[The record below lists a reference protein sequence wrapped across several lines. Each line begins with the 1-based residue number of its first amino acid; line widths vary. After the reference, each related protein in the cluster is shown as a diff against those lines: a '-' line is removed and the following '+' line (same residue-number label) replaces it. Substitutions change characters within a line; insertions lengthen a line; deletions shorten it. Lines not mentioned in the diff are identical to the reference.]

1 MAGVEEGEKQPL
13 QPTVQ
18 PRDKWLHLASY
29 GARVWGLVT
38 IAVMWAATVTSLQGY
53 YDVEKYAIYYLL
65 AASVVLTFFEIT
77 WILDK
82 IACCVRAGCCCICW
96 YGVLWVEN
104 WRKFLLYA
112 CLSVPLFLQGF
123 RFVFGVVSGFCLVI
137 LACLYL
143 LKTFSKMATNKAQ
156 PPPQQPAV
164 VKHEMAVQT
173 EVGWVSEEQTRDPG
187 PRTRQPLEPQDP
199 TAGAGEHPHHQGET
213 SLAEH

>member
-1 MAGVEEGEKQPL
+1 MRERERGRRWL
-13 QPTVQ
+13 TVCI
-18 PRDKWLHLASY
+18 
-29 GARVWGLVT
+29 T
-38 IAVMWAATVTSLQGY
+38 
-53 YDVEKYAIYYLL
+53 EKYQCCIASRLFNSPLL
-65 AASVVLTFFEIT
+65 A
-77 WILDK
+77 
-82 IACCVRAGCCCICW
+82 
-96 YGVLWVEN
+96 
-104 WRKFLLYA
+104 FLHSA
-112 CLSVPLFLQGF
+112 HSVP
-123 RFVFGVVSGFCLVI
+123 GFCLVI

-143 LKTFSKMATNKAQ
+143 LKTFSKIASNKAQ